1 MIKWGVK
8 ITDIGIDAGRLG
20 IRNTFYGIES
30 ATVSGYANYVKWFF
44 FFIIW
49 RLKNHDKKKNFNSM

>member
-44 FFIIW
+44 FFYN
-49 RLKNHDKKKNFNSM
+49 LET